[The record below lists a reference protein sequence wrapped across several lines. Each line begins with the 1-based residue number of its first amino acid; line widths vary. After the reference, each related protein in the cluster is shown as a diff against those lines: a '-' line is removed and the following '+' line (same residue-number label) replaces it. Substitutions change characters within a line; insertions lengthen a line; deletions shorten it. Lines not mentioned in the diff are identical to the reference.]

1 MPKQA
6 KQTTTRKQVVTT
18 PESPAAPLRTC
29 VGCRTKRPQTH
40 MVRCVLGPD
49 GLAVS
54 RTAPGRG
61 AWLCSVA
68 CLHVAIRRKAF
79 ERAWRRAVPA
89 RALDGAEEALQ
100 NAFTSVITNMEE
112 LPTAGI
118 PGTPVPTKG

>member
-1 MPKQA
+1 
-6 KQTTTRKQVVTT
+6 VVTT
-18 PESPAAPLRTC
+18 PESLAAPLRTC

-49 GLAVS
+49 GPTVS

-61 AWLCSVA
+61 AWLCSEA

-89 RALDGAEEALQ
+89 QALDGVVSALQ
-100 NAFTSVITNMEE
+100 NAFPPVITNMEE
-112 LPTAGI
+112 LPTAGT
-118 PGTPVPTKG
+118 PGSPVPTKG